1 METDKISQKAN
12 FKIKAK
18 MKYYSRNVKEVFNK
32 KCRENTIWE
41 KKNKVSEQKQK
52 AKYIDI
58 INVLGKLNPFRY
70 RSTKQRTSCNVRTQF
85 TAVIS

>member
-32 KCRENTIWE
+32 KFRETLYG
-41 KKNKVSEQKQK
+41 KKK
-52 AKYIDI
+52 
-58 INVLGKLNPFRY
+58 
-70 RSTKQRTSCNVRTQF
+70 TK
-85 TAVIS
+85 